1 MSAKEIEEELVRLDN
16 EIKSFKQE
24 LFKISWYMRGGVTVN
39 DLLFIYGYEDREAI
53 YNVIKENIEN
63 TNVSGLPLI

>member
-1 MSAKEIEEELVRLDN
+1 LSAKEIEEELVRLDN

-53 YNVIKENIEN
+53 YSVIKENIEN